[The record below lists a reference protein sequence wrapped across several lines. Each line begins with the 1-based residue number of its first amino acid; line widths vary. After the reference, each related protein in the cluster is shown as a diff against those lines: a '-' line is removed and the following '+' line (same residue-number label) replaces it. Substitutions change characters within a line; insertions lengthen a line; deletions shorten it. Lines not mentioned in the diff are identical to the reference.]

1 MMTLLTEDDFHMFCL
16 ISEHKRHTEDKRA
29 HTSSWLLQTAWC
41 TRLMQTEIREHTV
54 THSEKQTRQDSEVSR
69 TSTARQRRNT
79 SRRWLNTYCFV
90 GNSNTLL
97 TGTVRLPLID
107 ALTEAA
113 LSFSASPIVT
123 VLFYGVAPPPPPHFL
138 ISLSSS
144 TPSLFFLPVFHP
156 AMASPLPPNHILLLF
171 FSSTRWHTVCS
182 TMAAGVTWNEFS
194 LLVRQQVIEFLR
206 CQTDL
211 IRRSSSLSCH
221 CFHRFGG
228 FFLAVLKY
236 HPI

>member
-16 ISEHKRHTEDKRA
+16 ISEHKRHTQDKRA

-54 THSEKQTRQDSEVSR
+54 THSERQTRQDSEVSR

-144 TPSLFFLPVFHP
+144 TPSLFFF
-156 AMASPLPPNHILLLF
+156 AS
-171 FSSTRWHTVCS
+171 FSSCH
-182 TMAAGVTWNEFS
+182 GVTTS
-194 LLVRQQVIEFLR
+194 AKPY
-206 CQTDL
+206 TAA
-211 IRRSSSLSCH
+211 
-221 CFHRFGG
+221 
-228 FFLAVLKY
+228 FFLFHTLAHCLQHNGCWSDMKWVFSSFKAASDRVSKMPDWLDQEVVITFVSLFSSFWGVF
-236 HPI
+236 PRCA

>member
-16 ISEHKRHTEDKRA
+16 ISEHKRHTQDKRA

-123 VLFYGVAPPPPPHFL
+123 VLFYGVAPPPPSFSNLFVFQH
-138 ISLSSS
+138 SL
-144 TPSLFFLPVFHP
+144 PLFFCQFFILPWRHHFRQTIYCCFF
-156 AMASPLPPNHILLLF
+156 SLPHAGTLSAAQWLLEWHEISFLF
-171 FSSTRWHTVCS
+171 F
-182 TMAAGVTWNEFS
+182 
-194 LLVRQQVIEFLR
+194 
-206 CQTDL
+206 
-211 IRRSSSLSCH
+211 
-221 CFHRFGG
+221 
-228 FFLAVLKY
+228 
-236 HPI
+236 